1 MDKWYRG
8 STPYLRCDVYDDDGA
23 LVDPAAVTLS
33 LYDSFGKVRVD
44 DSAMTGTGTTGEFY
58 YVSYTLP
65 ADAPSGVW
73 PWIPKSTDGAIKIR
87 NTMFFFEVP
96 EGFA

>member
-33 LYDSFGKVRVD
+33 LYNPHKKVMVD

-58 YVSYTLP
+58 YNSYTIP
-65 ADAPSGVW
+65 AGGASGIW
-73 PWIPKSTDGAIKIR
+73 TWIPKSTDGAVVIR
-87 NTMFFFEVP
+87 NTEFHFEVP
-96 EGFA
+96 EEYA